1 WHVAALGFLTSFL
14 VSATMSNSGFFYVGF
29 MEEFDVNRKSATW
42 PRSVASALCL
52 LSGFLVAPLQRKVS
66 LFTIFLMG
74 GLLAWA
80 GVVASA
86 YVPNMAWMT
95 VTLGVINGNTT
106 FAL

>member
-1 WHVAALGFLTSFL
+1 WHVAALGFLTAFL
-14 VSATMSNSGFFYVGF
+14 VSTTMSNSGFFYVGF
-29 MEEFDVNRKSATW
+29 MEEFGVNRESATW

-52 LSGFLVAPLQRKVS
+52 SSGFLVAPLQPKVS

-74 GLLAWA
+74 GLFAWV

-86 YVPNMAWMT
+86 FVPNMAWMT

-106 FAL
+106 FYL